1 MRGRRIPQCGG
12 FAKGGMGQAMKKDD
26 LKEMANRC
34 RLIARTA
41 DKFTRI
47 RLLELASKY
56 EAQLERRSSP
66 YESATAMAAAAK
78 GNKD

>member
-12 FAKGGMGQAMKKDD
+12 FAKDGMGPAMKKED
-26 LKEMANRC
+26 LKEMASRC
-34 RLIARTA
+34 KLIARTA

-56 EAQLERRSSP
+56 EAQLERRSP
-66 YESATAMAAAAK
+66 PVKNAYRNGRRGE
-78 GNKD
+78 GQ

>member
-1 MRGRRIPQCGG
+1 MRRPCPKACWGS
-12 FAKGGMGQAMKKDD
+12 MLKKDD
-26 LKEMANRC
+26 LKEMAGRF

-56 EAQLERRSSP
+56 EAQLEKPISTCQQRPRSPTPRRR
-66 YESATAMAAAAK
+66 
-78 GNKD
+78 